1 MPANI
6 CGKVR
11 FITSRFSS
19 TYDTPEGQRR
29 LSSSTYIRPSL
40 SRTRSVP
47 VMWHQM
53 PRGGFRP
60 AHGLEKALAR
70 GDQPFGH
77 DAVANDLL
85 IVIEVVDE
93 QVQRVD
99 PLLQTPL
106 DARPLVELDDPRQDV
121 ERPDLLGAGRVAVDV
136 EGDAHVQQGQIGRLL
151 PPLELALGERLPAA
165 GPSSVPRGRGCPS
178 ASNISS

>member
-1 MPANI
+1 MPSNI

-19 TYDTPEGQRR
+19 TYDTPDGQRR

-60 AHGLEKALAR
+60 AQGLRKHLP
-70 GDQPFGH
+70 DVNQPLG
-77 DAVANDLL
+77 
-85 IVIEVVDE
+85 
-93 QVQRVD
+93 QR
-99 PLLQTPL
+99 
-106 DARPLVELDDPRQDV
+106 RRRE
-121 ERPDLLGAGRVAVDV
+121 
-136 EGDAHVQQGQIGRLL
+136 
-151 PPLELALGERLPAA
+151 
-165 GPSSVPRGRGCPS
+165 
-178 ASNISS
+178 